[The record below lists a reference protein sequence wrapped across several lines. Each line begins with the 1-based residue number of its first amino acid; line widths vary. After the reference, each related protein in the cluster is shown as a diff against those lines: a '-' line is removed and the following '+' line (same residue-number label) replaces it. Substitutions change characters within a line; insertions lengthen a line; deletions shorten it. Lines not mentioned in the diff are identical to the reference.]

1 MTAQEDKVATA
12 CSITSKLVL
21 NLYGNEEVSDLT
33 VFMPIA
39 QKNEYHTV
47 WRIRVSDG
55 FIYEG
60 QRGLQKKKDPDGD
73 YFGVYD
79 GDCIIGAQDIFL
91 K

>member
-12 CSITSKLVL
+12 YSITSKLVL

-60 QRGLQKKKDPDGD
+60 QRGLQKKRILM
-73 YFGVYD
+73 V
-79 GDCIIGAQDIFL
+79 IIFVFTMATVSLVPKIYS
-91 K
+91 

>member
-12 CSITSKLVL
+12 YSITSKLEL

-55 FIYEG
+55 
-60 QRGLQKKKDPDGD
+60 D